1 MLGFCLHNYR
11 YSQGKF
17 RCSKCGH
24 TTYGADTTYEFK
36 DDEESYVK
44 PLSNRSKIAGFLIV
58 LVLILGTTHWIL
70 TDENIW
76 RDTLYDQYSRDPENT
91 ANIIEAHIA
100 RITNEFRDD
109 NGMPAL
115 KMNDKISDVV
125 RGHSFDMMTREC
137 MEHETP
143 EGLDP
148 TARTAIRGLTCH
160 KDYGSYYTEG
170 FGENIAQD
178 WILDIDSPYT
188 GLSKEWYTAEEM
200 ALSLMVLWANSPGHR
215 ENLLESAYTEIGV
228 GIAIGKNRSIYATQN
243 FC

>member
-125 RGHSFDMMTREC
+125 RGHSFDMMTSR
-137 MEHETP
+137 
-143 EGLDP
+143 
-148 TARTAIRGLTCH
+148 I
-160 KDYGSYYTEG
+160 
-170 FGENIAQD
+170 I
-178 WILDIDSPYT
+178 
-188 GLSKEWYTAEEM
+188 
-200 ALSLMVLWANSPGHR
+200 
-215 ENLLESAYTEIGV
+215 
-228 GIAIGKNRSIYATQN
+228 
-243 FC
+243 